1 MVFLAALNRLGIDA
15 RYLIASSTIR
25 SLTGMG
31 ITGVL
36 LNLYVIRLGYGP
48 IFIGLFNGI
57 AIVTGAGISPIAGA
71 LGRRWGARRSM
82 LTGLA
87 IAVSGG
93 LLLPLADLLPGNV
106 TTAWLVGTNVVALV
120 GSMLFYVNLTPYL
133 AAVTGPRERS
143 TAFSVRFSLQLL
155 GSSVGSVMGGLLP
168 GAFTWITGA
177 ALSNPSSYRF
187 ALLVGAGLLLAAVF
201 FVQRGREVQAGP
213 EVDTASGP
221 RSTPWKLL
229 VLVGIVSFMVTPA
242 EAAAWIFFNVYAD
255 TVLRVPTV
263 QIGFVVAS
271 AQLLGV
277 PVALMMPA
285 AGSRLG
291 TGRAAALSAFG
302 IALSLLPM
310 ALIPHFAAAGLG
322 FVGVLTFGA
331 ILAPALNVYLTEVAP
346 GEWLSSATGVS
357 LGGTAAAFGLVSLG
371 GGFLITALGYTGF
384 FLISALVTA
393 VGVLVFRATLLRG
406 GAFVAALDDYQID
419 QPEPLS
425 PRSDY

>member
-1 MVFLAALNRLGIDA
+1 MVFLAALRRLGIDA
-15 RYLIASSTIR
+15 RYLIASSSIH

-31 ITGVL
+31 ISGVL

-57 AIVTGAGISPIAGA
+57 AIVIGAGVSPVAGA

-93 LLLPLADLLPGNV
+93 LLLPLADLLPGNM
-106 TTAWLVGTNVVALV
+106 TTAWLIGTNVLTLV

-168 GAFTWITGA
+168 GAFAWITGA
-177 ALSNPSSYRF
+177 ALSNPSSYRL
-187 ALLVGAGLLLAAVF
+187 ALLVGAVLLLAAVF

-213 EVDTASGP
+213 EVDTASGT

-229 VLVGIVSFMVTPA
+229 MLVGLVSFMVTPA

-263 QIGFVVAS
+263 QIGFVVAARS
-271 AQLLGV
+271 
-277 PVALMMPA
+277 VA
-285 AGSRLG
+285 
-291 TGRAAALSAFG
+291 GRARSANDACG
-302 IALSLLPM
+302 RIQARHWSR
-310 ALIPHFAAAGLG
+310 GG
-322 FVGVLTFGA
+322 FVRVRHRVESASNGA
-331 ILAPALNVYLTEVAP
+331 DT
-346 GEWLSSATGVS
+346 
-357 LGGTAAAFGLVSLG
+357 
-371 GGFLITALGYTGF
+371 
-384 FLISALVTA
+384 
-393 VGVLVFRATLLRG
+393 
-406 GAFVAALDDYQID
+406 
-419 QPEPLS
+419 
-425 PRSDY
+425 